1 MLNKI
6 LAVFILLLFISV
18 GPIQGK
24 KEKKLSQLG
33 KTASGEIHGSVH
45 YSDVKLPRVNVKGKA
60 IFERVLVKDSAVI
73 RGKLDLIYS
82 KLAGDLDAK
91 GKLNLSYSMVAGDLN
106 AQGCIK
112 MNQTTVAGQARI
124 HGQLQANHT
133 TFQDDLHLV
142 SSEPVLNN
150 VAAQNIY
157 LREVATRS
165 CSGLFKKTCKIVYNP
180 PVLTLTGKTIIHGS
194 IIFENEDGTVRE
206 NNDGTIWLGK
216 EASIKGAVIGGII
229 KPIE

>member
-6 LAVFILLLFISV
+6 LTVFVLLLFISV

-33 KTASGEIHGSVH
+33 KTASGEIHGSVR
-45 YSDVKLPRVNVKGKA
+45 YFDDTLTSVNVKGKA
-60 IFERVLVKDSAVI
+60 ILERVLVKKSAVI
-73 RGKLDLIYS
+73 KGKLDLIYS

-91 GKLNLSYSMVAGDLN
+91 GKLKLSYSMVVG
-106 AQGCIK
+106 K
-112 MNQTTVAGQARI
+112 ARI
-124 HGQLQANHT
+124 GGQLQANHT
-133 TFQDDLHLV
+133 TFQDDLHLA
-142 SSEPVLNN
+142 SLYPVLNN

-157 LREVATRS
+157 LREVVTRS
-165 CSGLFKKTCKIVYNP
+165 CSGFFKKTCTIVRKP

-194 IIFENEDGTVRE
+194 IIFENEDGTVLE

-216 EASIKGAVIGGII
+216 EASIKGDVIGGII